1 MKTLSKKDLTNL
13 IIGSTLLST
22 GGGGSFLSAKK
33 LTGKIKK
40 IPKLAGL
47 DELKDDSLVV
57 TVFGVGG
64 KENCNPAVTSK
75 IALRSFENI
84 FRKKIAAIIPVEIG
98 PLATIVGVFAAS
110 VNNLPVLDADIVGFR
125 SSPEV
130 FLETITMANLSRE
143 PSVIANDKGDI
154 LILYKSKNI
163 KTTEDIF
170 RNFAALSGGDAFVA
184 GYPLTVKQI
193 RSVVANGSIR
203 ASIKIG
209 GQLSLLKRNKI
220 SLSDFCRKNG
230 FKILGE
236 GKIVKE
242 EKIVKK
248 GFSFGKLQII
258 NKAAKT
264 NFQIFTKNENIVL
277 LKNKRVILT
286 VPDSICLLNKKT
298 LTGILNFENNLGKE
312 VFILGRKAISIWRTK
327 KGEKLFSPKN
337 LGFAFKQKLL

>member
-193 RSVVANGSIR
+193 RNIVGRESIST
-203 ASIKIG
+203 SIKLG
-209 GQLSLLKRNKI
+209 SQLTKLREKKMT
-220 SLSDFCRKNG
+220 LSGFCRRSG
-230 FKILGE
+230 FATLGE
-236 GKIVKE
+236 GKITKE
-242 EKIVKK
+242 EKIIKK
-248 GFSFGKLQII
+248 GFSFGKIQIL
-258 NKAAKT
+258 NKSSGV
-264 NFQIFTKNENIVL
+264 NFKVITKNENIIL
-277 LKNKRVILT
+277 LKNKKATLT
-286 VPDSICLLNKKT
+286 VPDSICLLDKKT
-298 LTGILNFENNLGKE
+298 FTGILNFENNFGKE
-312 VFILGRKAISIWRTK
+312 VFILGKKAIPIWRTK
-327 KGEKLFSPKN
+327 KGKTLFSPKN
-337 LGFAFKQKLL
+337 LGFDFKQKLL